1 MEEFHLDGSIF
12 PMVSR
17 FEEMLKRN
25 EAYYFE
31 RQDLEDIVDYY
42 IQENAPQKAMRA
54 IRFADSQYPDTSF
67 FTLRKAQLWAS
78 NGKHQEALDAV
89 EHLIL
94 FENISQFRLR
104 QTHFTGN
111 HLLI

>member
-17 FEEMLKRN
+17 FEEMLERN

-42 IQENAPQKAMRA
+42 IQENAHQAHL
-54 IRFADSQYPDTSF
+54 FD
-67 FTLRKAQLWAS
+67 LWIDP
-78 NGKHQEALDAV
+78 G
-89 EHLIL
+89 I
-94 FENISQFRLR
+94 FQF
-104 QTHFTGN
+104 
-111 HLLI
+111 